1 MISLGFLVDKF
12 IDLTLS
18 FLWEQSPRQRDEEQA
33 MTWLQVGLLA
43 VSNFVSIFIAVS
55 LLRYLDYRKKK
66 KVAEIIIDQLEK
78 KISTE
83 IDFQNI
89 VREMREDI

>member
-1 MISLGFLVDKF
+1 MGAIPKTKRRGK
-12 IDLTLS
+12 T
-18 FLWEQSPRQRDEEQA
+18 

-55 LLRYLDYRKKK
+55 VLRYLDYRKKK

-78 KISTE
+78 KISNE
-83 IDFQNI
+83 ISFQNI

>member
-1 MISLGFLVDKF
+1 
-12 IDLTLS
+12 
-18 FLWEQSPRQRDEEQA
+18 

-43 VSNFVSIFIAVS
+43 VTNFVSVFTAVS
-55 LLRYLDYRKKK
+55 VLRYLDYRKKK

-83 IDFQNI
+83 IDFENI
-89 VREMREDI
+89 VRNLREDI

>member
-1 MISLGFLVDKF
+1 
-12 IDLTLS
+12 
-18 FLWEQSPRQRDEEQA
+18 